1 MGDFF
6 AFRRMLAP
14 LLIHIIF
21 WVGVLGSLALG
32 GAVLAGKIDPMET
45 AEHYLGSNSN
55 IVTELH
61 RYSDNLKLTVG
72 LYFLIIM
79 PLKIR
84 LVCELLMLPF
94 RINGTLTDVRNTLL
108 AQREVATAV
117 PVTRR

>member
-32 GAVLAGKIDPMET
+32 GAVLAGQVDPMKV
-45 AEHYLGSNSN
+45 AEDWSMPSGILSQLRAHA
-55 IVTELH
+55 
-61 RYSDNLKLTVG
+61 DNLKLFVG
-72 LYFLIIM
+72 LYFLIIS

-84 LVCELLMLPF
+84 LICELLMLPF

-108 AQREVATAV
+108 AQREVTSGPA
-117 PVTRR
+117 PRR

>member
-32 GAVLAGKIDPMET
+32 GAILAGQIDPIKV
-45 AEHYLGSNSN
+45 AESSLSSAL
-55 IVTELH
+55 VSELRAH
-61 RYSDNLKLTVG
+61 ADNLKLYLG
-72 LYFLIIM
+72 LYFLIIS

-108 AQREVATAV
+108 AQREVTSGPA
-117 PVTRR
+117 PRSRL